1 MNRILL
7 IDDDKELCRLLVDY
21 LQGEDLRVQS
31 VHNGRAALDQAR
43 EEDYDL
49 IVLDIMLP
57 GLSGIDV
64 LRKIRERSNVPV
76 LMLSARGDDVDR
88 IVGLEL
94 GADDYIP
101 KPCNPRELLARIRAV
116 LRRTVPTVDEPDGE
130 LQVNDLH
137 LNPLDRTVRIAST
150 PVDLTST
157 EFTMLE
163 ILMRSAGRI
172 VSKEELSEKG
182 LGRALGRY
190 DRSVDMH
197 LSNLR
202 RKLGP
207 GTDGEHRL
215 ETVRGVGYQLRV
227 LGAQSS

>member
-21 LQGEDLRVQS
+21 LEGEDLQVEA
-31 VHNGRAALDQAR
+31 VHEGRAALELTR
-43 EEDYDL
+43 EDSFDL

-116 LRRTVPTVDEPDGE
+116 LRRTVSADDQPGGE
-130 LQVNDLH
+130 LHINDLV
-137 LNPLDRTVRIAST
+137 LNPLDRTVRADGGLIE
-150 PVDLTST
+150 LTST

-163 ILMRSAGRI
+163 ILMREAGSI
-172 VSKEELSEKG
+172 VSKETLSERG
-182 LGRALGRY
+182 LGRPLGRY

-197 LSNLR
+197 MSNLR

-207 GTDGEHRL
+207 GRDGEHRM
-215 ETVRGVGYQLRV
+215 ETVRGVGYQLRI
-227 LGAQSS
+227 LT

>member
-7 IDDDKELCRLLVDY
+7 IDDDRELCRLLVDY
-21 LQGEDLRVQS
+21 LKGEDLWVEA
-31 VHNGRAALDQAR
+31 VHEGRAALELSGRDAF
-43 EEDYDL
+43 DL

-116 LRRTVPTVDEPDGE
+116 LRRTVAADDQPGGE
-130 LQVNDLH
+130 LHINDLV
-137 LNPLDRTVRIAST
+137 LNPLDRTVRVGGS
-150 PVDLTST
+150 PVELTST

-163 ILMRSAGRI
+163 ILMREAGAI
-172 VSKEELSEKG
+172 VSKETLSERG
-182 LGRALGRY
+182 LGRSLGRY

-197 LSNLR
+197 MSNLR

-207 GTDGEHRL
+207 GPDGEHRV
-215 ETVRGVGYQLRV
+215 ETVRGVGYQLRI
-227 LGAQSS
+227 LGTSSA